1 MNTKITVSDM
11 DKIEFKYAE
20 NYKNILDLYM
30 DNSVSEKGLLGS
42 ADVATSMAEFAL
54 GQCAMVQN
62 GNWAWSQISEVDGNT
77 VKAEDIKFMPI
88 YFGVDDENEGLCT
101 GTENLVHQQ
110 PGIQRR
116 HSGNKKTSNMADN
129 RF

>member
-1 MNTKITVSDM
+1 MQRTT
-11 DKIEFKYAE
+11 
-20 NYKNILDLYM
+20 KNILDLYM

-42 ADVATSMAEFAL
+42 VDVATSMAEFAL

-101 GTENLVHQQ
+101 GTENFWCINSQASKED
-110 PGIQRR
+110 IQATKDFLTWLTTD
-116 HSGNKKTSNMADN
+116 SEGKAYMYKSTD
-129 RF
+129 